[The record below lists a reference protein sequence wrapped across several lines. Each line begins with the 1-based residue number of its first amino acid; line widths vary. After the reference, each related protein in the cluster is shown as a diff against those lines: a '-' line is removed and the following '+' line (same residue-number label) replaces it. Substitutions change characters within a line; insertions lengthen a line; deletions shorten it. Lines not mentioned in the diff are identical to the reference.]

1 MGQHLIMM
9 LSSFFWR
16 FVSVASDIQ
25 LSDSPYL
32 MHISFFANNIVHS
45 VSFEDLLVWNAKNS
59 GL

>member
-1 MGQHLIMM
+1 M
-9 LSSFFWR
+9 
-16 FVSVASDIQ
+16 ASDIQ

-32 MHISFFANNIVHS
+32 MHISFFVNNLVHS